1 MKILKQQRGFSLIE
15 VVAAIVI
22 IGVVL
27 TSFSQLFIQ
36 SNKVSVSN
44 NDKLVLINLAD
55 AELERIKNEPFPFFN
70 KPSTSSINTTKSKT
84 ITLNKQ
90 EYSITIKAF
99 QSPDEFKMKIFNV
112 LITVSSNN
120 GKSKSQ
126 VEGYVVYD

>member
-84 ITLNKQ
+84 ISLNKQ

-112 LITVSSNN
+112 LVTVSSNN